1 MRILVF
7 NYGSSSVRCS
17 LVETD
22 GARDV
27 PASDGRLVASAS
39 VERVGQPGAQL
50 RDDFAGEA
58 RVREVVAATHAE
70 AIAHLHRL
78 LRDTDLGEV
87 AGIGHRVVHGGEQFR
102 EAVRIDDP
110 VERSIETLAALAPQ
124 HNPLSLAGI
133 RAARASFP
141 DTAHVAV
148 FDTAFH
154 HTLPPRAHVYP
165 IPYELYETE
174 RIRRYG
180 FHGTSHRYAAERA
193 AELLGVPR
201 DRFTG
206 ITCHLGNGASVTAV
220 EAGCSVDTSMGL
232 TPLEGLMMGTRSGDV
247 DPGLLGHLA
256 ASRGATPQEVVA
268 LLSEESGLLGV
279 SGVSSDLR
287 DVERAA
293 ETGNPR
299 ARLALDIFAY
309 RVRKYLGAYCAV
321 LSRLDA
327 IVFTGGMGENSAA
340 LREDIVRGLQHLGI
354 DLDPGL
360 NAQCAGTEAVISSP
374 DAPVRIFVVPSREDR
389 VIAREV
395 TRLLGEA

>member
-17 LVETD
+17 LVEAD
-22 GARDV
+22 GARGASG
-27 PASDGRLVASAS
+27 ASDRVVATAA
-39 VERVGQPGAQL
+39 VERVGQPGARL

-58 RVREVVAATHAE
+58 GYREVAAVDHAE
-70 AIAHLHRL
+70 AITHLHEL
-78 LRDTDLGEV
+78 LRTRAVGAID
-87 AGIGHRVVHGGEQFR
+87 GIGHRVVHGGEQFR
-102 EAVRIDDP
+102 EAVSIDDQ
-110 VERSIETLAALAPQ
+110 VERSIEALVPLAPQ

-133 RAARASFP
+133 RAARAHFP
-141 DTAHVAV
+141 DTVQVAV

-154 HTLPPRAHVYP
+154 HSLPPRAHIYP
-165 IPYELYETE
+165 IPYALYEKE

-193 AELLGVPR
+193 AELLGVSH
-201 DRFTG
+201 DEFTG

-220 EAGCSVDTSMGL
+220 EDGRSVDTSMGL

-256 ASRGATPQEVVA
+256 ESRGATPREVVT

-279 SGVSSDLR
+279 SGVASDLR

-293 ETGNPR
+293 ADGNPR

-309 RVRKYLGAYCAV
+309 RVRKYLGAYSAV
-321 LSRLDA
+321 LSRVDA

-340 LREDIVRGLQHLGI
+340 LRQDITSGLSHLGVT
-354 DLDPGL
+354 LEPSL
-360 NAQCAGTEAVISSP
+360 NAQCAGTEAMISAP
-374 DAPVRIFVVPSREDR
+374 DSPVRVFVVPSREDR

-395 TRLLGEA
+395 AQLLGEA